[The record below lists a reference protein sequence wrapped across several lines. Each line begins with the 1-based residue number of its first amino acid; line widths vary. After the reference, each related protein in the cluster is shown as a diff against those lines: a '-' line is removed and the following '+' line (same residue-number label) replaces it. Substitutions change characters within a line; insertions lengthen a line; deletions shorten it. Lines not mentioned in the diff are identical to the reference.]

1 MFRSYITLIPL
12 IVLIAGIILLCT
24 KKAKL
29 AGKILFTIGYIFL
42 VAVSTFIGMIALS
55 FSNVDANFYNTI
67 LVIAVVLLSIL
78 LFGFIWKF
86 GRQKKVYI
94 PLFSAIALCLLIAVG
109 FNLYQGYVDSIP
121 TLRDNSNLSNLL
133 VDYAPYYE
141 ETKVAELSEESTLK
155 INENIPKMDGATAL
169 YPIYSAFAKAVYPKE
184 AIDKIAYMD
193 NGVLTQKPCEALSC
207 HTTTDAYYNI
217 VTGYADIIFVGGPSK
232 EQEEFAKDNGVELVY
247 TPIGKEAFVFFVNS
261 KNPLENITINQIQ
274 DIYSGKIT
282 KWDELNVSGFGEIRA
297 FQRDEG
303 SGSQTALIKL
313 MGNKELIK
321 PIEENVIG
329 GMGGIISKTADYKN
343 YKNAI
348 GYSFRY
354 YSQEMVNN
362 NQIKLLNIEGT
373 EPNLNNI
380 ENGTYPIASEFFAV
394 TRSDADEN
402 TKKLLDWILSNQG
415 QELIKK
421 TGYTPVR

>member
-12 IVLIAGIILLCT
+12 IALIAGVILMCT

-29 AGKILFTIGYIFL
+29 AGKVSFAIGYIFL
-42 VAVSTFIGMIALS
+42 TVVSTFIGMIALS
-55 FSNVDANFYNTI
+55 FSNVNANFYNTI
-67 LVIAVVLLSIL
+67 LVIVVVLLSIL
-78 LFGFIWKF
+78 IFGFVWQF
-86 GRQKKVYI
+86 GRRKKVYI
-94 PLFSAIALCLLIAVG
+94 PLVSAIVLCLLIAVG

-121 TLRDNSNLSNLL
+121 TLRDNDNLL
-133 VDYAPYYE
+133 AQYQPYYE

-169 YPIYSAFAKAVYPKE
+169 YPMYSAFAKAVYPKE
-184 AIDKIAYMD
+184 MLEDASKGNKI
-193 NGVLTQKPCEALSC
+193 LKCS
-207 HTTTDAYYNI
+207 TTTNAYYNI
-217 VTGYADIIFVGGPSK
+217 VTGDADIIFAGGPSK
-232 EQEEFAKDNGVELVY
+232 EQEEFAKENGVELVY

-261 KNPLENITINQIQ
+261 KNPLENITIKQIQ
-274 DIYSGKIT
+274 DIYSGNIT

-303 SGSQTALIKL
+303 SGSQTALVKL
-313 MGNKELIK
+313 MGDKELME

-362 NQIKLLNIEGT
+362 NQIKLLNIEGI

-394 TRSDADEN
+394 TRTNADEN
-402 TKKLLDWILSNQG
+402 TKKLLDWVLSNQG
-415 QELIKK
+415 QELVEK
-421 TGYTPVR
+421 TGYTHVR

>member
-1 MFRSYITLIPL
+1 MFVSYITLIPL
-12 IVLIAGIILLCT
+12 IALIVGVILICT
-24 KKAKL
+24 KKAKIT
-29 AGKILFTIGYIFL
+29 GKVLFTIGYIFL
-42 VAVSTFIGMIALS
+42 AVVSTFIGMIALS

-67 LVIAVVLLSIL
+67 LVIVSVLLSIL
-78 LFGFIWKF
+78 IFGFVWKF
-86 GRQKKVYI
+86 GRRKKVYI
-94 PLFSAIALCLLIAVG
+94 PLVSAIVLCLLVAVG
-109 FNLYQGYVDSIP
+109 FNFYQGYIYSIP
-121 TLRDNSNLSNLL
+121 TLRDNHNLL
-133 VDYAPYYE
+133 TQYRPYYE
-141 ETKVAELSEESTLK
+141 ETKVAELSEESSLK

-169 YPIYSAFAKAVYPKE
+169 YPMYSAFAKAVYPKE
-184 AIDKIAYMD
+184 T
-193 NGVLTQKPCEALSC
+193 LEEASIGSEILKCS
-207 HTTTDAYYNI
+207 TTTNAYYNI
-217 VTGYADIIFVGGPSK
+217 VTGDADIIFVGGPSK
-232 EQEEFAKDNGVELVY
+232 EQEEFAKENGVELVY
-247 TPIGKEAFVFFVNS
+247 TPIGREAFVFFVNS
-261 KNPLENITINQIQ
+261 KNPLENITIKQIQ
-274 DIYSGKIT
+274 DIYSGNIT

-303 SGSQTALIKL
+303 SGSQTALVKL
-313 MGNKELIK
+313 MGDKELIN

-362 NQIKLLNIEGT
+362 NQIKLLNIEGI

-394 TRSDADEN
+394 TRTNADEN
-402 TKKLLDWILSNQG
+402 TKKLLDWVLSNQG
-415 QELIKK
+415 QELVKR